1 MHTKVKH
8 TYANITSECVQLNLF
23 NKKISTR
30 YTFECLSTLRSSK
43 GPFEHEHLSLKL
55 PFTNNLNM
63 WFAHEISQS
72 INRESLHAEL
82 NPRSRGSIGDQIRRS
97 TKPPIKIP
105 KRNRPKISHS
115 AVSIWRPGRRLNR
128 RIKPENNKCIRSNSA
143 VSIRRPDRRS

>member
-1 MHTKVKH
+1 MNKIVNYTITLLLLSIILTKVKH

-55 PFTNNLNM
+55 PFTNNPNM

-72 INRESLHAEL
+72 INRESLQSPPLAISWQNHHSHWFL
-82 NPRSRGSIGDQIRRS
+82 TKIRNYRSIMTIYI
-97 TKPPIKIP
+97 TKRYLK
-105 KRNRPKISHS
+105 
-115 AVSIWRPGRRLNR
+115 
-128 RIKPENNKCIRSNSA
+128 NNLEVFNLL
-143 VSIRRPDRRS
+143 